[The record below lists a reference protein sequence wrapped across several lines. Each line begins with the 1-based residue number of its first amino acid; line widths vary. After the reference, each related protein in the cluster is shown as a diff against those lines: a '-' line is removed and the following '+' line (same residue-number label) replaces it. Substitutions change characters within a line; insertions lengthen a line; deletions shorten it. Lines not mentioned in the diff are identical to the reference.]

1 MKKLLI
7 ALIATLLLLVALAPT
22 AAADSVDRVPPSRL
36 LILNETL
43 YPDSTGAEAPFAPR
57 YEWLN
62 LAYG

>member
-7 ALIATLLLLVALAPT
+7 ALIATLLLVGLAPS
-22 AAADSVDRVPPSRL
+22 AAADAVDPGRPSRL

-43 YPDSTGAEAPFAPR
+43 YPDGTGADSPFAPY
-57 YEWLN
+57 YEWLT